1 MFIGIALPF
10 APCVNTHNRIFG
22 LRYHD
27 HKSPAGIKHH
37 LLRNRKGLSRAAR
50 FISLRIIQRPVIK
63 DR

>member
-10 APCVNTHNRIFG
+10 APCVNTHNRIFW
-22 LRYHD
+22 LWYHD

-37 LLRNRKGLSRAAR
+37 ILRNRKGLSRAAR